1 MLFRHCKLIRSMLA
15 LGSVSVSVSVSELGS
30 ELGSGSG
37 YPSALGWALASE
49 WVLVYRP
56 ESALEWVLAKA
67 KVLLLE

>member
-15 LGSVSVSVSVSELGS
+15 LGSVSVSVSVS

>member
-15 LGSVSVSVSVSELGS
+15 LGPGS